1 MPMMHGAY
9 GMGWFGGIF
18 MMLIPMALFGLIIYW
33 AVRLAIRDS
42 RKKGTSSDALEI
54 LKSRYARSEITADEF
69 KRLKEELSR

>member
-1 MPMMHGAY
+1 MMHGAY

-42 RKKGTSSDALEI
+42 HKRGTSSDALEI
-54 LKSRYARSEITADEF
+54 LKSRYARSEITAEEF
-69 KRLKEELSR
+69 KRLKEEIAQ